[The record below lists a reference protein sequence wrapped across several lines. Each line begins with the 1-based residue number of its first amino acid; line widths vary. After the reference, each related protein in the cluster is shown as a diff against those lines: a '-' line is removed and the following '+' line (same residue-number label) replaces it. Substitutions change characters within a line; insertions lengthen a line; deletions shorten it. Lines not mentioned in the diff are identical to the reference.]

1 MANLLPTLREKKR
14 YLVYEV
20 LSESAV
26 KQQDAEAN
34 IKAAFHEFLGD
45 LGMAKAGIM
54 FLKDWENNK
63 GIIKMSHKEV
73 DNVKAALTLVKEVNG
88 NKAIVKSLGL
98 SGILEKARARYL

>member
-20 LSESAV
+20 ISESAIR
-26 KQQDAEAN
+26 QQDAEAS
-34 IKAAFHEFLGD
+34 IKTAFHEFLGD

-54 FLKDWENNK
+54 FLKDWENNR
-63 GIIKMSHKEV
+63 GIIKMSHREV
-73 DNVKAALTLVKEVNG
+73 DNVKAALTLVKEVSG
-88 NKAIVKSLGL
+88 NKAVVRSLGL

>member
-20 LSESAV
+20 ISESAV

-34 IKAAFHEFLGD
+34 IKIAFHEFLGD

-54 FLKDWENNK
+54 FLKDWEKNK
-63 GIIKMSHKEV
+63 GIIKMGHKEV
-73 DNVKAALTLVKEVNG
+73 DNVKAALTLVKEING